1 MNRAVFLDR
10 DGVINAAVITPQG
23 LDSPRSVDELTLL
36 PGVGGAI
43 RALNEHG
50 MLVIVVSNQPGVA
63 KGKLE
68 RHVLDAIT
76 ESMSAMLR
84 AEGATLDGIYYCLH
98 HPDAVRDDYKVACDC
113 RKPRPGLL
121 LRAASDLNVDLCAS
135 FMVGDQPRDIAA
147 GRAAGC
153 TTVLVGGSAHSPTLA
168 DADFV
173 VNDLSSTVALIQNFE
188 LATQQRGGN

>member
-10 DGVINAAVITPQG
+10 DGVINAAVVTPQG

-36 PGVGGAI
+36 PGVGAAI
-43 RALNEHG
+43 RALKGNG
-50 MLVIVVSNQPGVA
+50 MLVIVVSNQPGIA

-68 RHVLDAIT
+68 RDALDAIT
-76 ESMSAMLR
+76 ESLSAQLR
-84 AEGATLDGIYYCLH
+84 AEGAVLDGIYYCLH
-98 HPDAVRDDYKVACDC
+98 HPDAVRHDYRVACDC
-113 RKPRPGLL
+113 RKPKPGLL
-121 LRAASDLNVDLCAS
+121 LQAASDMNVDLSAS
-135 FMVGDQPRDIAA
+135 FMVGDQARDMSA
-147 GRAAGC
+147 GKAAGC
-153 TTVLVGGSAHSPTLA
+153 TTVLVSGSARVTVG